1 MLTIADLIN
10 DIHKDV
16 ELERQGMTR
25 IRRWTGDTR
34 QVTGNRKFQA
44 SAYKIQNT
52 NSNLDEIGHMK
63 EIQPRRE
70 AFNSILTRFSN
81 LLTTPHN
88 SVGNKS

>member
-10 DIHKDV
+10 DIQKDV

-25 IRRWTGDTR
+25 IRRWTGDTS

-44 SAYKIQNT
+44 NAYQIQNT
-52 NSNLDEIGHMK
+52 NSNLDEISHMA
-63 EIQPRRE
+63 ETQPRRE

-81 LLTTPHN
+81 LLTNPHN
-88 SVGNKS
+88 